1 MHMDG
6 VRGVRNKWIIVQKD
20 KIKRKIAIIEENK
33 ILLAVFLVVS
43 IIIGSLLNGYLLES
57 AKMIFDI
64 NYKRKTFFQLIAMD

>member
-1 MHMDG
+1 MDN
-6 VRGVRNKWIIVQKD
+6 RTKD

-64 NYKRKTFFQLIAMD
+64 N

>member
-1 MHMDG
+1 MDN
-6 VRGVRNKWIIVQKD
+6 RTKD

-64 NYKRKTFFQLIAMD
+64 NYKRKTFFQLLQLD